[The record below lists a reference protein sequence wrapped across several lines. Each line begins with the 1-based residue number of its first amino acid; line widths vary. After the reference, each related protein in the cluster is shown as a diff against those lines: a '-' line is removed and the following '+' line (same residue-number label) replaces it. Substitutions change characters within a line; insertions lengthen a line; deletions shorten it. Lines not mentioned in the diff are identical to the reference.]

1 MATLAHFPNKNLK
14 QLPMKI
20 IRNLKI
26 SLIAGLIALPATLL
40 QADVTPLSQGHF
52 DLGLEFDNGELE
64 WHVHAHST
72 GMELHPEDVLLQVLP
87 TAQTLVPNDP
97 RFSFLGTFGEPVW
110 ILPQVENPNLL
121 ALGIGAEE
129 VETGIFVNDRLR
141 VSLDA
146 VQGPGQFFL
155 YTVDGFGNPTVRM
168 NTRDGTDP
176 AFDFIEMQA
185 GLHGDFNWAFTQPG
199 VYHLTLT
206 GSGTLVEGNEF
217 LATDP
222 TLFTFEVI
230 PEPGTTALLILG
242 AIGFAYFQWKRS
254 GTTRRAQN

>member
-1 MATLAHFPNKNLK
+1 MNLTGK
-14 QLPMKI
+14 
-20 IRNLKI
+20 LKVCVM
-26 SLIAGLIALPATLL
+26 AGLIAWPGASL
-40 QADVTPLSQGHF
+40 QADVTTLSQGHF

-64 WHVHAHST
+64 WHVHAHAT
-72 GMELHPEDVLLQVLP
+72 GVEYHPEDVLLQVLP
-87 TAQTLVPNDP
+87 QAQTFVPNDP

-129 VETGIFVNDRLR
+129 VAEGIFVNDRLR

-146 VQGPGQFFL
+146 VEGPGHFFL

-168 NTRDGTDP
+168 NTRDGADP
-176 AFDFIEMQA
+176 ALDFIEMQA
-185 GLHGDFNWAFTQPG
+185 GFHGDFNWAFTQPG
-199 VYHLTLT
+199 MYQLTFT
-206 GSGTLVEGNEF
+206 GSGTLANGNEF
-217 LATDP
+217 LASAP

-242 AIGFAYFQWKRS
+242 AMGFAFFQWKRW
-254 GTTRRAQN
+254 GTARRELNSSVE